1 MSRRKTA
8 AVSHVTQYEG
18 RYYIVTPHDIV
29 TAKWYC
35 YVRQDLIE
43 LLCLPLS
50 EAQAHLL
57 EMPRAERTELLRP
70 TTLPKVP
77 YPAWLMRDNYE
88 YNYECCTTISQRQRL
103 GAHWRAL
110 LDWLA
115 AQESDEHATEV
126 VEAVSCTSEDVHGGD
141 EVARDIVDAPPREVA
156 GQDGQENDG
165 KGAGE
170 QPRQT
175 SDADGGQQGD
185 GVGQD
190 GAENTGT
197 GGQQDSEV
205 GAGDATNGG
214 AGSSDKNG
222 VDDAIDHF
230 LARFTEAHNRQMNGG
245 GVGGDGGHRAQAG
258 HIDPSLFY
266 AMRRVITMLADAP
279 DALAYQDG
287 DALWNAQMVAR
298 ARFAPHT
305 LPQARHAEE
314 TTHDNLFLIVDD
326 SGSVSELAHVFTSL
340 AASAAGLIRVFAG
353 SEAHPCEE
361 WTLPAPLKSPYAPLT
376 WQVRWQQEYQRDFCA
391 NVRTWLAYARPQ
403 PGARLIFWGDAIDM
417 HLADAAELR
426 VLLRAYRPVWLMSHA
441 GHNRYHGYE
450 GRTVERAMRVRYN
463 VDEAAAL
470 LAACK
475 QV

>member
-8 AVSHVTQYEG
+8 ATSGVTKYKG
-18 RYYIVTPHDIV
+18 HYYIVTPHDIV

-43 LLCLPLS
+43 QLCLPLS
-50 EAQAHLL
+50 EAQAQLL

-70 TTLPKVP
+70 TRLPEVP
-77 YPAWLMRDNYE
+77 QPAWRMRDDV
-88 YNYECCTTISQRQRL
+88 ECCCTISQRQRL

-110 LDWLA
+110 LDWLDA
-115 AQESDEHATEV
+115 HEQESDEHATEV
-126 VEAVSCTSEDVHGGD
+126 VEAASYTSEDVHGGD
-141 EVARDIVDAPPREVA
+141 EVAHDIADAPERAVS
-156 GQDGQENDG
+156 GQDGQDNDGTGTGEQPGQDNDGTGTGEQPGQDIDGKGMGEQPGQDNDG

-170 QPRQT
+170 QP
-175 SDADGGQQGD
+175 
-185 GVGQD
+185 GQD
-190 GAENTGT
+190 
-197 GGQQDSEV
+197 
-205 GAGDATNGG
+205 
-214 AGSSDKNG
+214 
-222 VDDAIDHF
+222 IDEF
-230 LARFTEAHNRQMNGG
+230 LARFAASDDSAEPAVVEDGSGIGG
-245 GVGGDGGHRAQAG
+245 GGHRAVDG
-258 HIDPSLFY
+258 TVDPSLFY
-266 AMRRVITMLADAP
+266 AMRRILVMIADAP

-326 SGSVSELAHVFTSL
+326 SGSVSALAHVFTSL

-353 SEAHPCEE
+353 SEAHPNEE
-361 WTLPAPLKSPYAPLT
+361 WTLPAPLKSPYARLT

-426 VLLRAYRPVWLMSHA
+426 VLLRSYRPTWLMSHN
-441 GHNRYHGYE
+441 GRIGYSGYE
-450 GRTVERAMRVRYN
+450 GSAVEQAMPVRYT
-463 VDEAAAL
+463 VDSAAAL
-470 LAACK
+470 IAACRHL
-475 QV
+475 